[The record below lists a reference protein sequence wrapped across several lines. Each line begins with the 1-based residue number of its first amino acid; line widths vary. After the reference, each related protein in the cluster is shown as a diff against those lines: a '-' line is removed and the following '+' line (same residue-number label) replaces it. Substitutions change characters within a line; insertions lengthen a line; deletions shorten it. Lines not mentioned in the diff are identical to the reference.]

1 MKKISIITPCYNE
14 NKNGLTECCEKI
26 SKLFSEE
33 LKEYEYEHI
42 ICDNNSNKETI
53 SALREI
59 SSKTKILKL
68 LLMQKTMVLQNLF
81 SMV

>member
-14 NKNGLTECCEKI
+14 NKLGLIECCEKI

-33 LKEYEYEHI
+33 LKEYAYEQI
-42 ICDNNSNKETI
+42 ICDNNSKEDTI

-59 SSKTKILKL
+59 SSKNKNI
-68 LLMQKTMVLQNLF
+68 NF
-81 SMV
+81 F

>member
-33 LKEYEYEHI
+33 LREYEYEHI
-42 ICDNNSNKETI
+42 ICDNNSNKKQF
-53 SALREI
+53 LH
-59 SSKTKILKL
+59 
-68 LLMQKTMVLQNLF
+68 
-81 SMV
+81 